1 MVTTPIVRIGI
12 HVDSSIP
19 HGLYFDRN
27 LHFAESD
34 MRPPIQKLAEHERT
48 TGARPVGATTD
59 QDAAAN
65 VQQMFDTIAPKYD
78 MLNHVLSVGIDRWWW
93 SRASRTFRPILQRPE
108 AVALD
113 LCCGTGDMTLALLKH
128 RPKSSGAPSMTASS
142 SWMGMNPADSPDVP
156 APILA
161 PILAVDFSHQMLS
174 RGAEKFAPHNIIPI
188 EADALHLPIADN
200 SIDLVTSAFGFR
212 NLSNYEAGLA
222 ELHRILRPGGQ
233 IGILDFN
240 QPTGLTGAL
249 YNLYF
254 KQILPRFGGLISG
267 DPAAYTYLPDS
278 VARFPSPSRM
288 IELMADAGFT
298 NSTWTSYTFGTAG
311 LYRATKS
318 FLRHTA

>member
-1 MVTTPIVRIGI
+1 MSQDQT
-12 HVDSSIP
+12 
-19 HGLYFDRN
+19 
-27 LHFAESD
+27 
-34 MRPPIQKLAEHERT
+34 EHQHA
-48 TGARPVGATTD
+48 TGARPTGATTD

-78 MLNHVLSVGIDRWWW
+78 LLNHVLSVGIDRWWW
-93 SRASRTFRPILQRPE
+93 TRAARTFRSILQRPE

-128 RPKSSGAPSMTASS
+128 RPKTGQE
-142 SWMGMNPADSPDVP
+142 
-156 APILA
+156 A

-174 RGAEKFAPHNIIPI
+174 LGAKKFAPHNILPI
-188 EADALHLPIADN
+188 EGDALHLPLASN
-200 SIDLVTSAFGFR
+200 SIDLATSAFGFR

-222 ELHRILRPGGQ
+222 ELHRVLRPGGQ

-240 QPTGLTGAL
+240 QPTGFTGAL

-278 VARFPSPSRM
+278 VARFPRPSRM
-288 IELMADAGFT
+288 IELIQQAGFT
-298 NSTWTSYTFGTAG
+298 NATWTSYTFGTAG
-311 LYRATKS
+311 LYRATK
-318 FLRHTA
+318 L